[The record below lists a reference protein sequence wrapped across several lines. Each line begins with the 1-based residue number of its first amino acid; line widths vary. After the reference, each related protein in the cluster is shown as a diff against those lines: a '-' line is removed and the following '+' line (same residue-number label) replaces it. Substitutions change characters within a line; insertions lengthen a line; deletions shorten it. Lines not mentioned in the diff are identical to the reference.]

1 MKLRTKLRPI
11 VYLAIKRRV
20 TQNMSKSPNKPSEGK
35 TEAEGEPVLYI
46 APDLKPNSRSKL
58 SLVTKN
64 SELLLSK

>member
-20 TQNMSKSPNKPSEGK
+20 TQNMSKSPNKPSEGA
-35 TEAEGEPVLYI
+35 EAEGEPVLYI